1 MNSLKCDSNANAD
14 EVLNMTMQ
22 WGYKASSASKKP
34 KPVIVENDKLSAV
47 LRIVTHVINVVST
60 LAGAATATVI
70 FASIAWG
77 TGMLPVL
84 IELYQTV
91 SMKIG
96 WRCNAAN
103 SPRSFGRLVSAPP
116 QPTYAAGL
124 DGAISDSVFGKRL
137 VTYGGALLF
146 LFIG

>member
-1 MNSLKCDSNANAD
+1 MNSLKCDSNTNAD
-14 EVLNMTMQ
+14 EVLNMTMR

-34 KPVIVENDKLSAV
+34 EPVIVENDKLSAV
-47 LRIVTHVINVVST
+47 LRIVTPVINVVSA

-96 WRCNAAN
+96 W
-103 SPRSFGRLVSAPP
+103 
-116 QPTYAAGL
+116 
-124 DGAISDSVFGKRL
+124 
-137 VTYGGALLF
+137 
-146 LFIG
+146 